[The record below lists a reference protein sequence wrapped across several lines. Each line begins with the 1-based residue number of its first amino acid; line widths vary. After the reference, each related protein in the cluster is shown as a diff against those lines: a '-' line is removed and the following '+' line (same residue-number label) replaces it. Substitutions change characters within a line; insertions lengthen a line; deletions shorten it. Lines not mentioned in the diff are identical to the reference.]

1 MSSDLSVLQRKF
13 TLATAKLIEHIYD
26 SGFEA
31 TYDEAHRTDEQAALN
46 ALSLAQRE
54 RVALLTKGEFPA
66 LAAAIASSK
75 GKGINHSVHRLR
87 LAVDLNL
94 FKNGAFLEDVA
105 DYLPFG
111 AWWKSTFAGYNAR
124 WGGDWGDADHFSFE
138 YQGVK

>member
-1 MSSDLSVLQRKF
+1 MDNLGTLQRKF

-31 TYDEAHRTDEQAALN
+31 TYDEAHRTDEQAAINTLTI
-46 ALSLAQRE
+46 AQRE

-66 LAAAIASSK
+66 LAAAIAASK
-75 GKGINHSVHRLR
+75 AKGINHSVHRLR

-94 FKNGAFLEDVA
+94 FKDGHFLTDAA

-111 AWWKSTFAGYNAR
+111 AWWKSAFGQYNAR

-138 YQGVK
+138 YGGVK